1 MIDQALQIT
10 LVVLL
15 FLTITWCVIVHHR
28 LRRLRVDGEEMA
40 AFITALSKAT
50 TRAEDAVRHMHE
62 ANREVAAAAREQQR
76 CARQQSDDLAR
87 LMDNAVRVIKR
98 LDFAV
103 ERSAT
108 RVAELRTRP
117 AGLEKPEREQPT
129 HSKQAPPVR
138 AAAGTL
144 PDRDARSGPG
154 GPELKRGQQVAQPVR
169 GDGQLEG
176 LLHGDLREA
185 LQGLR

>member
-1 MIDQALQIT
+1 MIDLALQIT
-10 LVVLL
+10 LVVML

-62 ANREVAAAAREQQR
+62 ANHEVAAAAREQQR

-98 LDFAV
+98 LDAAV

-117 AGLEKPEREQPT
+117 AGVATAAREESTRPDHAQPACT
-129 HSKQAPPVR
+129 EP
-138 AAAGTL
+138 GTSS
-144 PDRDARSGPG
+144 DRNSRSGPG
-154 GPELKRGQQVAQPVR
+154 GHEPSRARHVARPGRGEGP
-169 GDGQLEG
+169 LEG
-176 LLHGDLREA
+176 LLHGELREA

>member
-1 MIDQALQIT
+1 MIDLALQIT

-87 LMDNAVRVIKR
+87 LMDNAGRVIKR

-117 AGLEKPEREQPT
+117 VGVATAAREESTRPDQAQPT
-129 HSKQAPPVR
+129 CTESETSSNSDSR
-138 AAAGTL
+138 L
-144 PDRDARSGPG
+144 GPG
-154 GPELKRGQQVAQPVR
+154 GSEPNRGRRVAQPVR

-176 LLHGDLREA
+176 LLHGELREA